1 MGIIL
6 GIVEGYLLKTIYHN
20 IILKIDEF
28 LKFFIRAHSKEMNC
42 LDWSILL
49 FMLHF
54 LWTFKPL
61 HDSPYMKR
69 QKRNFELSKAAAGGI
84 HYTYIN

>member
-54 LWTFKPL
+54 L
-61 HDSPYMKR
+61 
-69 QKRNFELSKAAAGGI
+69 
-84 HYTYIN
+84 